1 MACCHTCLKALQR
14 GMLTSS
20 YEDLAFTKNRFSNWK
35 NAMEKKKAFQKQESS
50 DSHIKEIRVFE

>member
-1 MACCHTCLKALQR
+1 MACCHTCLKALQS

-20 YEDLAFTKNRFSNWK
+20 YEGPAFTKNRFSNWK

-50 DSHIKEIRVFE
+50 DSHIEETRVFE